1 MGFEMVPPEGAG
13 PSVVVVGLGLF
24 VGLGV
29 GGVGLSPPENRSLA

>member
-13 PSVVVVGLGLF
+13 PSVVVVGLF